1 MTQNDVQADYGQDDL
16 EIMAARL
23 EASGAYRVARR
34 LDLARHLHD
43 DVGEPVWLGI
53 VLDVETTGLDPRAGA
68 ECIEI
73 ALSPFLYSNA
83 GRITAVLPAFSRL
96 RQPALPI
103 PEAITRL
110 TGITDAMVAGHS
122 IDPDEVAAF
131 VAPADLVIAHNARF
145 DRPFAEAF
153 CPAFASLPWACSH
166 AQVDW
171 ASAGHAG
178 SRLVNLLFD
187 AGLFVT
193 AHRALDDCQ
202 AVLALLARELPG
214 TGEPAMAAL
223 LAAARQPTV
232 RLSAAGAPYAAKDRL
247 KARGYRWNNGDD
259 GRPRAWTIDVA
270 EDAREAEVAFLQAE
284 IFGLDHQPCQTLVTA
299 YDRFSDRA

>member
-1 MTQNDVQADYGQDDL
+1 M
-16 EIMAARL
+16 
-23 EASGAYRVARR
+23 
-34 LDLARHLHD
+34 
-43 DVGEPVWLGI
+43 
-53 VLDVETTGLDPRAGA
+53 
-68 ECIEI
+68 
-73 ALSPFLYSNA
+73 
-83 GRITAVLPAFSRL
+83 
-96 RQPALPI
+96 
-103 PEAITRL
+103 

-122 IDPDEVAAF
+122 IDPDDVAAF
-131 VAPADLVIAHNARF
+131 VAPADLIIAHNAKF

-232 RLSAAGAPYAAKDRL
+232 RISAAGAPYAAKDRL
-247 KARGYRWNNGDD
+247 KARGYRWHNGED

-284 IFGLDHQPCQTLVTA
+284 IFGLDHQPCQTLITA